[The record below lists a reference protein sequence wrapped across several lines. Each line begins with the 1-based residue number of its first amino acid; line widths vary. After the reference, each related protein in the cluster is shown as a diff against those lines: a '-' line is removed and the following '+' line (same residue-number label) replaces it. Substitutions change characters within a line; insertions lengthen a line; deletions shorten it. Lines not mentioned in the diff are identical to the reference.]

1 MAGALEKKIGYT
13 FSDPAL
19 LQTALTHSS
28 LRSTAIDNERLEFLG
43 DRVLGLIIAHLLFS
57 RFSTENEGSLA
68 KRHTALVQQKALVKV
83 AHALELSAHL
93 KLSAGEAKSGG
104 TVKEKILSDAVEA
117 LIGAIFQDGGYKAA
131 EKFVHAQWATL
142 LGAQTAPP
150 EDSKSALQE
159 WAQSR
164 GLPLPQY
171 KQLAKSGTDHAPQFE
186 IEVSLDG
193 YGRARATAASKRAA
207 EKSAAEKLLEKVRT
221 KE

>member
-13 FSDPAL
+13 FTDPAL

-43 DRVLGLIIAHLLFS
+43 DRVLGLIVAHLLFS
-57 RFSTENEGSLA
+57 RFASENEGSLA

-83 AHALELSAHL
+83 AQAIELSAHL

-131 EKFVHAQWATL
+131 EKFVHTHWDSLLAT
-142 LGAQTAPP
+142 QTAPP
-150 EDSKSALQE
+150 EDAKSALQE

-193 YGRARATAASKRAA
+193 FGRARATAASKRAA

-221 KE
+221 KK

>member
-1 MAGALEKKIGYT
+1 MAGALEKKIGYS

-28 LRSTAIDNERLEFLG
+28 LRSTAIDNERLEFVG
-43 DRVLGLIIAHLLFS
+43 DRVLGLVVAQLLFS
-57 RFSTENEGSLA
+57 RFAAENEGSLA

-83 AHALELSAHL
+83 AQGIGLSAHL

-117 LIGAIFQDGGYKAA
+117 LIGAIFQDGGYAAA
-131 EKFVHAQWATL
+131 EKFVQTFWADL
-142 LGAQTAPP
+142 LAVQTAPP
-150 EDSKSALQE
+150 EDAKSALQE

-186 IEVSLDG
+186 IEVALDG
-193 YGRARATAASKRAA
+193 FGRARATAASKRAA
-207 EKSAAEKLLEKVRT
+207 EKTAAEKLLEKVRT